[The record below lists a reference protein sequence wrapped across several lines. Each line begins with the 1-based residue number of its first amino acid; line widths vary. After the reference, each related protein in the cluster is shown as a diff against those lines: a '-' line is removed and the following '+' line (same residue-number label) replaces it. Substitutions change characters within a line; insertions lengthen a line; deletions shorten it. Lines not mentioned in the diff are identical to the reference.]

1 MAGEQAM
8 DDRPLDALPPA
19 VDQAHLREAS
29 PGRLAEILLD
39 DRRDVPWREGVQ
51 VERVLDGQD
60 DGSVIVRISSVMPGS
75 CRAHS
80 GRGHGRHGERHE
92 SRLTTLRSRHNAGH
106 DFGRSRA
113 WGPGFRSSKR
123 RAARGTSTR
132 LAACSREDALAF
144 GTWARAVHGLEN
156 VEREQWRNVWPRI
169 REFRFQE
176 QPTIRAGTDLAW
188 IAAEWSTEATGAD
201 GIAFKRPGRGTFV
214 LARQDGR
221 WRCVHSHFSLLPT
234 QSESAH
240 GRLAGGR

>member
-1 MAGEQAM
+1 M
-8 DDRPLDALPPA
+8 DDRPLDSLPPP

-39 DRRDVPWREGVQ
+39 DGRDVAWCEGVQ
-51 VERVLDGQD
+51 VEGVLDGQD
-60 DGSVIVRISSVMPGS
+60 DGIRIVHLLGHARVCRRTPGAVMGATDAAWIAIDNPAEPAIMRLMTS
-75 CRAHS
+75 DD
-80 GRGHGRHGERHE
+80 RGV
-92 SRLTTLRSRHNAGH
+92 
-106 DFGRSRA
+106 
-113 WGPGFRSSKR
+113 GPGFRSSKR
-123 RAARGTSTR
+123 RAERGTSTR
-132 LAACSREDALAF
+132 LAGMFAEDALAF

-176 QPTIRAGTDLAW
+176 QPTIRAGADLAW

-201 GIAFKRPGRGTFV
+201 GMAFKRPGRGTFV

-234 QSESAH
+234 QSETAH